1 MRLSLLLL
9 CCSVS
14 LFAQSDGYFQQ
25 ETDYVIAV
33 SLDDRGHTLH
43 GQLELTY
50 TNHAPRALDS
60 IVFHLW
66 PRAYR
71 GDQTAFARQQ
81 LLGGR
86 TRFHFSAA
94 SQRGDLDSLAFR
106 VDGTTAAFHYTR
118 DPDVGVLVLPQPLLP
133 ETSVTITT
141 PFRVKLPASFSR
153 LGHVGESYQITQW
166 YPKPAV
172 YDHDGWHAMPYLD
185 QGEFY
190 SEFGDFRVTIT
201 LPDNY
206 VVAATGVLQEVEER
220 AWLLARAD
228 SSRSRLEEA
237 KPLDLSSTYVDEPHP
252 ASAPGSK
259 TLTYTAQKVH
269 DFAWFADKRFAVL
282 HDTLLVGGDP
292 IDVWS
297 FFTKTEEALWKSS
310 TDYIK
315 RATRFYSDHVGA
327 YPYPQVTGVQSA
339 LSAGGGMEY
348 PMITVIGLSGSGY
361 GLDEVLAHEIGH
373 NWFYGILGSDE
384 RDHPWMDEGLNSY
397 YEGRYTHEYYPERSG
412 RVQVVPG
419 RRVDIDQVGYR
430 YLARLGRDQAPDTPS
445 DSLGQI
451 NYWMAAYS
459 KPELILR
466 ELERRIGPEG
476 VDAAFRTYYETWKFR
491 HPQPE
496 DFFAVMERETGSGAY
511 LRDALTTTDRG
522 AFNRS
527 ALRRDSTRGVS
538 LAVLTDQE
546 RGRSTLFAIPLIGV
560 NANDGVLLGAALH
573 NRTLEPRPFEFILTP
588 LYGFRSKSL
597 AGFAGARYRFT
608 RPAKGLQRGVL
619 SAGVQR
625 FSDFEPSDRDPLRPR
640 FAGLDLIYHYTRAA
654 AKTELFFDHPAI
666 DLRTSS
672 LYGQFIYL
680 DQQRPDFTPSGE
692 LLPEAEHVQT
702 SFLSVGY
709 GSRWDRAINPVAYS
723 LRLEYRD
730 AGDEQSRSPNY
741 LRLEGT
747 LTGGYQYQR
756 GKYVQWRLFG
766 GYFLY
771 HAGREGNPSA
781 ATSFSLV
788 DNAASDYRYDDLY
801 FGRNRGGGYEQQLE
815 RRQGGFRAPISSAF
829 PFGRSNTYLTALNL
843 DGDLPFPLPLGVF
856 ADAGVYGF
864 RPTTSDTPE
873 NKLTYVAG
881 LSVNILREQLHLYVP
896 LLADAETRRL
906 LEGRGNLLER
916 ISIRLNLR
924 NLLPWQW
931 LDTLP

>member
-1 MRLSLLLL
+1 M
-9 CCSVS
+9 
-14 LFAQSDGYFQQ
+14 
-25 ETDYVIAV
+25 
-33 SLDDRGHTLH
+33 
-43 GQLELTY
+43 
-50 TNHAPRALDS
+50 
-60 IVFHLW
+60 
-66 PRAYR
+66 
-71 GDQTAFARQQ
+71 
-81 LLGGR
+81 
-86 TRFHFSAA
+86 
-94 SQRGDLDSLAFR
+94 
-106 VDGTTAAFHYTR
+106 
-118 DPDVGVLVLPQPLLP
+118 
-133 ETSVTITT
+133 
-141 PFRVKLPASFSR
+141 
-153 LGHVGESYQITQW
+153 
-166 YPKPAV
+166 
-172 YDHDGWHAMPYLD
+172 
-185 QGEFY
+185 
-190 SEFGDFRVTIT
+190 
-201 LPDNY
+201 
-206 VVAATGVLQEVEER
+206 AATGVLQEAEER

-228 SSRSRLEEA
+228 STRSRLDGAE
-237 KPLDLSSTYVDEPHP
+237 PLDLSSTYVDEPYP
-252 ASAPGSK
+252 ASAPGYK
-259 TLTYTAQKVH
+259 TLTYTAENVH

-297 FFTKTEEALWKSS
+297 FFTQSEAALWKSS

-315 RATRFYSDHVGA
+315 RATRFYSDRVGA

-361 GLDEVLAHEIGH
+361 ALDEVLAHEIGH

-384 RDHPWMDEGLNSY
+384 REHPWMDEGLNSY
-397 YEGRYTHEYYPERSG
+397 YEGRYTREFYPERSG

-419 RRVDIDQVGYR
+419 RQVDFDRVGYR

-466 ELERRIGPEG
+466 ELERRIGPAG
-476 VDAAFRTYYETWKFR
+476 VDAAFQVYYDNWKFR

-496 DFFAVMERETGSGAY
+496 DFFAVMERETGSGDY

-522 AFNRS
+522 TFNRS
-527 ALRRDSTRGVS
+527 ALRRDSTRGFG
-538 LAVLTDQE
+538 LALLTDQE
-546 RGRSTLFAIPLIGV
+546 RARTTLFATPLIGV
-560 NANDGVLLGAALH
+560 NANDGILLGAALH
-573 NRTLEPRPFEFILTP
+573 NRTLEPRPFEFLLAP
-588 LYGFRSKSL
+588 LYGLKSQSL

-608 RPAKGLQRGVL
+608 RPAEGLQRAVL

-625 FSDFEPSDRDPLRPR
+625 FSDFEPTADR
-640 FAGLDLIYHYTRAA
+640 FAGLDLIYYYTRAA
-654 AKTELFFDHPAI
+654 GKAELFFDHPAV

-672 LYGQFIYL
+672 VYGQFIYL

-702 SFLSVGY
+702 SFLSLGY

-723 LRLEYRD
+723 LRVEYRD
-730 AGDEQSRSPNY
+730 AGDEQSRSPNS

-756 GKYVQWRLFG
+756 GKFVRWRFFG

-771 HAGREGNPSA
+771 HAAREGNDSP

-801 FGRNRGGGYEQQLE
+801 LGRNRGGGYEQQLE

-843 DGDLPFPLPLGVF
+843 DGDLPFPLPIGVF
-856 ADAGVYGF
+856 ADAGVYGY
-864 RPTTSDTPE
+864 RPTTSSSVETPF
-873 NKLTYVAG
+873 NYVAG
-881 LSVNILREQLHLYVP
+881 LSINILRDQFHLYVP
-896 LLADAETRRL
+896 LLADADTQSRL
-906 LEGRGNLLER
+906 KERGNLLER
-916 ISIRLNLR
+916 VSIRLNLR
-924 NLLPWQW
+924 KVLPWQW